1 MKEQPTLTTE
11 RLILRP
17 YSLSDA
23 KELQRLIGDRNVSDT
38 LQLVPYPYLDGM
50 AEEWINHQTIEQS
63 DVKNTHYSK
72 DIHFAITN
80 RQYGFLMGTFSIMN
94 ISKVTDKA
102 ELGYWLGKPYWGKGY
117 CTEAAKTAVKFCFEE
132 LRLNRVFATHMT
144 RNTRSGRVME
154 KIGMKHEGHMRQ
166 YGKKWDK
173 YEDGE
178 MWAILRSDYNN
189 QLA

>member
-1 MKEQPTLTTE
+1 MKEQPVLTTE

-17 YSLSDA
+17 YALSDA
-23 KELQRLIGDRNVSDT
+23 KELQRLIGDRDVSDT

-50 AEEWINHQTIEQS
+50 AEEWINQQTNEQLGA
-63 DVKNTHYSK
+63 KTTHYSK

-80 RQYGFLMGTFSIMN
+80 RQYGFLMGTFSIIN

-102 ELGYWLGKPYWGKGY
+102 EIGYWLGKPYWGKGY
-117 CTEAAKTAVKFCFEE
+117 CTEAANAIVKYGFEV
-132 LRLNRVFATHMT
+132 LGLNRIYATHMT
-144 RNTRSGRVME
+144 RNPRSGRVMD

-178 MWAILRSDYNN
+178 MWAILRRDYNN
-189 QLA
+189 QSA